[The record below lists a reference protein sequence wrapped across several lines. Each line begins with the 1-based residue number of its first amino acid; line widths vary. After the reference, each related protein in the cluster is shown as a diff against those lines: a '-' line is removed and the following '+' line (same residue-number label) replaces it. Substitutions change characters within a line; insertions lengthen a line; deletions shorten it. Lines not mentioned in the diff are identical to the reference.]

1 MALSLEDLFKTVL
14 ERRATR
20 VQVLNKVTTLAAD
33 GTWKHGF
40 VVTVN
45 VESEG
50 KTEKF
55 EFPVGEVVSDHELSE
70 QKKEHTPEYE
80 SFQRTLISMFHRVN
94 IIQRRM
100 TLIKQ
105 TKLPDLAIQVQ
116 G

>member
-1 MALSLEDLFKTVL
+1 MAPNLEDLLKTVL

-20 VQVLNKVTTLAAD
+20 VQVLNKVTALAAD
-33 GTWKHGF
+33 GRWKHGF

-50 KTEKF
+50 RTEKF
-55 EFPVGEVVSDHELSE
+55 EFPLGEVVADHELSE
-70 QKKEHTPEYE
+70 QKREHTPEYE
-80 SFQRTLISMFHRVN
+80 SFQRTLTSLFHRVN
-94 IIQRRM
+94 IIERRL

-105 TKLPDLAIQVQ
+105 TKLPDLAIEVQ